1 MIFCC
6 MSGVAMMLFISS
18 CSLFTISRGVSWRA
32 KITCQDTASS
42 SGIPTASPIGGTS
55 GNVGKRV
62 AEVTAS
68 ARNFPSLISG
78 SYAPASATDA
88 TTCPAATSA
97 IDCGL
102 FRYGTWAMSNPNF
115 CFSNSAVKWGAPPMP
130 EEL

>member
-1 MIFCC
+1 M
-6 MSGVAMMLFISS
+6 
-18 CSLFTISRGVSWRA
+18 
-32 KITCQDTASS
+32 
-42 SGIPTASPIGGTS
+42 
-55 GNVGKRV
+55 

-78 SYAPASATDA
+78 SDAPASATDA
-88 TTCPAATSA
+88 ATCPAATSA